1 MISLL
6 KKENQHSVALRIEND
21 MLNTNLESPNA
32 AQACVT
38 ESQVDAYFECLTLCN
53 LDDGVCYEQCIL
65 VHLKN
70 EVDA

>member
-6 KKENQHSVALRIEND
+6 KKENRHSVALRMEID
-21 MLNTNLESPNA
+21 VLNRTLESPNA

-38 ESQVDAYFECLTLCN
+38 ESQVNAYFECLTLCN
-53 LDDGVCYEQCIL
+53 LDDGSCYEQCIL

>member
-21 MLNTNLESPNA
+21 MLNTHLESPNA

-38 ESQVDAYFECLTLCN
+38 ESQVNAYFECLTLCN

-70 EVDA
+70 EGDA

>member
-1 MISLL
+1 MILL
-6 KKENQHSVALRIEND
+6 PKKAKQHSVALRIENE

-70 EVDA
+70 EVDE

>member
-1 MISLL
+1 MISLP
-6 KKENQHSVALRIEND
+6 KKEKQHSVTLRIKND

>member
-6 KKENQHSVALRIEND
+6 KKENQHSVSLRIEND

-38 ESQVDAYFECLTLCN
+38 ESQVNAYFECLTLCN

>member
-1 MISLL
+1 MGID
-6 KKENQHSVALRIEND
+6 V
-21 MLNTNLESPNA
+21 LNRTLESPNA

-38 ESQVDAYFECLTLCN
+38 ESQVNAYFECLTLCN
-53 LDDGVCYEQCIL
+53 LDDGSCYEQCIL

>member
-1 MISLL
+1 MISLP
-6 KKENQHSVALRIEND
+6 KKENQHSVALRIENG

-38 ESQVDAYFECLTLCN
+38 ESQVNAYFECLTLCN

-65 VHLKN
+65 LHLKN

>member
-38 ESQVDAYFECLTLCN
+38 ESEVNAYFECLTLCN

>member
-1 MISLL
+1 MISLH
-6 KKENQHSVALRIEND
+6 KKENQHSVSLRIEND

-32 AQACVT
+32 AEACVT
-38 ESQVDAYFECLTLCN
+38 ESQVNAYFECLTLCN

>member
-1 MISLL
+1 MISLS
-6 KKENQHSVALRIEND
+6 KKENQRSVALRIEND

-38 ESQVDAYFECLTLCN
+38 ESQVNAYFECLTLCN

>member
-1 MISLL
+1 MISLP
-6 KKENQHSVALRIEND
+6 KKENQNSVALRIENA

-38 ESQVDAYFECLTLCN
+38 ESQVNAYFECLTLCN

>member
-1 MISLL
+1 MISLP
-6 KKENQHSVALRIEND
+6 KKVNHDSVALRIEND

-38 ESQVDAYFECLTLCN
+38 ESQVNAYFECLTLCN

>member
-1 MISLL
+1 MEID
-6 KKENQHSVALRIEND
+6 V
-21 MLNTNLESPNA
+21 LNRTLESPNP

-38 ESQVDAYFECLTLCN
+38 ELQVNAYFECLTLCN
-53 LDDGVCYEQCIL
+53 IDDGSCYEQCIL

>member
-1 MISLL
+1 MISLP
-6 KKENQHSVALRIEND
+6 KKENQHNVALRIEND

-32 AQACVT
+32 VQACVT
-38 ESQVDAYFECLTLCN
+38 ESQVNAYFECLTLCN

>member
-1 MISLL
+1 MISLP
-6 KKENQHSVALRIEND
+6 KKENQNSVALRIEND

-38 ESQVDAYFECLTLCN
+38 ESQVNAYFECLTLCN

-65 VHLKN
+65 LHLKT

>member
-1 MISLL
+1 MFSLP
-6 KKENQHSVALRIEND
+6 KIENDHSVALRIENY

-38 ESQVDAYFECLTLCN
+38 ESQVNAYFECLTLCN